1 MSNKNI
7 NDFSNPKIVDKKAKQ
22 YLGKNVKIK
31 LSDKPIKKYMVL
43 NPNTHKYVYF
53 GQMGYEDFT
62 KHNDTKSKERY
73 IARHS
78 RYEIWTKSGVDTA
91 GWLSRFILWEKPTLK
106 GAIEHVN
113 KRYSDVQFKLYKF

>member
-22 YLGKNVKIK
+22 YLGKSVKIK

-43 NPNTHKYVYF
+43 NPYTKNYAYF

-62 KHNDTKSKERY
+62 KHNDTKRRKN
-73 IARHS
+73 I
-78 RYEIWTKSGVDTA
+78 
-91 GWLSRFILWEKPTLK
+91 
-106 GAIEHVN
+106 
-113 KRYSDVQFKLYKF
+113 

>member
-43 NPNTHKYVYF
+43 NPNTNKYVYF

-62 KHNDTKSKERY
+62 KHNDTKRRKNY
-73 IARHS
+73 
-78 RYEIWTKSGVDTA
+78 
-91 GWLSRFILWEKPTLK
+91 LSRSGNISGNWKDDKYSANNLSRNILW
-106 GAIEHVN
+106 
-113 KRYSDVQFKLYKF
+113 